1 MGWTTLWLCVLALP
15 LTSAVQ
21 VKAKKARQSNHV
33 NSICSTWGREH
44 FKTFDGDVY
53 QFPGTCEYNLASD
66 CHSESYQEFSVHL
79 KRNEATEDEGNPTVK
94 HVVVTIND
102 LVFHLTKTLVTV
114 NGEIV
119 TLPYYNGGVQLERN
133 AVYTKL
139 YSKVGLVV
147 MWNGE
152 DAVMVELDSEYTNR
166 TCGLC
171 GDFNGL
177 PVHNEF
183 IYNGRKV
190 GPVEF
195 GNMQKVHRPN
205 EDCEDPYEEED
216 EPADVQ
222 PREDTC
228 KEFHAQCDQLLRS
241 ALWSSCGAVVNPEP
255 YIQACVQDLCGCSNT
270 SDSFCVCSTLAE
282 YSRQCSHAGGQPP
295 HWRTTAFCDKQCPF
309 NMVYLESGSPCLDTC
324 THSDTSSLCEE
335 HLMDGCFCPHGTVF
349 DDISKRGCIS
359 QDQCQCK
366 HDKVYNSGEVFR
378 QDREECVCH
387 HGQWSCKSLPSP
399 ATCAVE
405 EGSHVTTFDGK
416 AYTFHGDCYYPLAK
430 VESKDEASP
439 KFTVLGQLVPCIRQK
454 FDTCLKSVVVLLN
467 NDRNNALVI
476 SADGKVSHNAQ
487 ITLPYNTADISVFQ
501 PSSFHMILQ
510 TSFGLQVQIQL
521 IPIMQ
526 VYVTL
531 DESYKTKTQG
541 LCGNFN
547 KVLSDDMKTPQGMV
561 EGTASSFGNSWKAN
575 PTCRDREERLDDPC
589 SLSVENENYAKHWCS
604 LLRSSDSTFAKC
616 HAMVDPEIYYKR
628 CTYASCNCEK
638 SEDCLCAVFSS
649 YVRDCAT
656 KGVVLS
662 GWRENVCDKYTG
674 NCPASQTYSD
684 QVQRCQL
691 TCSSLASKRQGCTN
705 DFLPV
710 DGCSCPDG
718 LYMDDRGT
726 CVPMAK
732 CPCFHNGV
740 HIKPGK
746 SINIQEEH
754 CVCTNGKLH
763 CRSWKM
769 RSESTCQSPKV
780 FLNCSNDLGVQCTRS
795 CRNPDFTD
803 CFSAECESGCK
814 CPMSLWEDG
823 KGMCVKKHEC
833 PCSHDGALY
842 APGKQIPNGCN
853 TCTCKSGKWECTD
866 KKCPGSCT
874 IYGSGHYKTFDER
887 TYGFQG
893 KCGYVAVQN
902 KCGNRSGHDNF
913 TVITE
918 NIPCGTT
925 GTTCSKSVRVQL
937 GRTELKLSKGTYEV
951 VNLGVGSQIQYRVR
965 SAGLYL
971 IVESDIG
978 IAVLWDRKTT
988 VRIILEPQHSGAVC
1002 GLCGDFN
1009 GDGRDDFTT
1018 QGQMVVSSPVEFANS
1033 WKVSSTCPDAESNVD
1048 PCGAR
1053 PDRHNWAKMQCSIIR
1068 GKTFELCHK
1077 KVDPAPFFENCVKD
1091 SCACDTGGDCECFC
1105 TAVAAYAQACT
1116 EAGVC
1121 VAWRTPEICPVFCD
1135 YYNDPGE
1142 CEWHYSPCHT
1152 PCFKTCLNPNGTCS
1166 NPIPNLEGCYPRC
1179 PPRMPIFDEETG
1191 ECVEICD
1198 EIPPPPTTTTPIP
1211 STTTSIPPTTTPRPP
1226 PPTTTTTTPPPPTTT
1241 TTTPMPPTTTTTTI
1255 PTTTTPIPPPTTTT
1269 TTTPIPPTT
1278 TTTPTPP
1285 TTTPIPPTT
1294 TTPIPP
1300 TTTTTPTPPTTTPIP
1315 PPTTTTPIPP
1325 TTTTTPIPPTT
1336 TTTPTPPTTTP
1347 IPPTTTRPRPPPT
1360 TTTPT
1365 PPTTTT
1371 TPIPPTTTT
1380 PTPPTT
1386 TTTPIP
1392 PTTTPIPPPTAT
1404 TTPTP
1409 TTTPIPPTTTTPIP
1423 PTTTTTPI
1431 PPTTSPTP
1439 PTTTTTPIPPT
1450 TTTSPIPPTTTTT
1463 PIPPTTT
1470 TPIPPT
1476 TTTPIPPTT
1485 TPITPTTTTTPIPTT
1500 TTTPIPPTTTT
1511 PIPPTTTT
1519 PIPPTTT
1526 TPIPP
1531 TTTTPIPPTTT
1542 TTTPIPPTTTTPIP
1556 PTTTTPIPPT
1566 TTTTTTTTPIPP
1578 PTTTT
1583 TPIPPTT
1590 TTPIPPTT
1598 TTPIPPT
1605 TTTTPIPPPTT
1616 TTTTTPIPPTT
1627 TTPIPPTTTTTPVPP
1642 TTTTPIPPTTTTTPT
1657 PPTTTTTPIPPT
1669 TTTPIPPTTT
1679 TPKPPTT
1686 TTPIPP
1692 PTTTTTTTPTTTPI
1706 PTTTSPQTTEPPTT
1720 PCIPTCEWSE
1730 WYDEDDDKDKSD
1742 WETYWNITQSG
1753 KQVCEDPQDIECV
1766 ATDYPNTS
1774 LEDFVAETGQVVEC
1788 NVDFGLICEQNKQT
1802 QRPFKCKNY
1811 KIRVLCC
1818 VICISTTKP
1827 PTTTPTTTEISTSE
1841 KPTTTPRTT
1850 EEPTT
1855 TPRTTEEPTTTPR
1868 TTEEPT
1874 TTPPVTVTTTTK
1886 APTTTHKPTT
1896 TTEATTLPTTPRT
1909 TEEPN
1914 TTPRTTEEPTTTPP
1928 VTVTTTTKAP
1938 TTTHKPT
1945 TTTEATTLPTTPR
1958 TTEEPTTTPRTT
1970 EEQTTTP
1977 PETIT
1982 TTTKAP
1988 TTTPKPSTTTE
1999 ATTLPTTPRT
2009 TEEPTTTPRT
2019 TEEPTTTPRTTEEP
2033 TTTPRTTEEPT
2044 TTPRTTEEPT
2054 TTPPVT
2060 VTTTTKAPT
2069 TTPKPSTTTEA
2080 TTLPTTPRT
2089 TEEPTTT
2096 PRTTEEPTTTPRT
2109 TEEPTTTPPVTVT
2122 TTTKAPTTT
2131 PKPSTTTEA
2140 TTLPTTPRTTEE
2152 PTTTPRTT
2160 EEPTTTPRT
2169 TEEPTTTPPFT
2180 KPQLY
2185 PQPPGQ
2191 LKNQPQ
2197 PPGQLKNQPQ
2207 PPGQLKNQPQPPG
2220 QLKNQPQPP
2229 GQLKNQPQPQGQLKN
2244 QPQPPVQLKNQPQPL
2259 LSQSP
2264 QPLKLLQQHLN
2275 HQLPQK
2281 PQLYPQP
2288 PGQLKNQPQLPGQ
2301 LKNQPQPL
2309 LSQSPQPLM
2318 LLQQHLNHQLPQ
2330 KPQLYPQPQQ
2340 SPPGQLKNQ
2349 PQPPG
2354 QLKNQPQPPGQLKNQ
2369 PQPPGQLKNQPQPP
2383 GQLKNQPQPPYEE
2396 PTTTPPV
2403 TVTTTTKAPTTTP
2416 KPSTTT
2422 EATTLPTTPRT
2433 TEEPTTTP
2441 RTTEEPT
2448 TTPPVTVT
2456 TTTNAPTTTPKPST
2470 TTEATTL
2477 PTTPSTTEEPTTTP
2491 RTTEEPTTTPPVTV
2505 TTTTKAPT
2513 TTPKPS
2519 TTTEATTLP
2528 TTPRT
2533 SEEPTTTPRTTEEPT
2548 TTPRT
2553 TEEPTTTPRT
2563 TEEPTTTP
2571 RTTEKPTTT
2580 TPVTVTT
2587 TTNAPTTTS
2596 KPSTTTEATTLMTT
2610 TSATTHESVVT
2621 GPTLAPPTTESQVGP
2636 TPTTT
2641 GTPTPPPITCPEWDK
2656 VQNETFWLCNCT
2668 LARCIENNTIEII
2681 PYECPEP
2688 EPITCAN
2695 GKKPVL
2701 QWDEFYCC
2709 QRFVCDCVCEGWGDP
2724 HYITFDGLFYS
2735 FQGNCTYVLMEE
2747 MKPRHNFKIY
2757 IDNVNCDPTEDVSC
2771 PRAIIVSYRSTV
2783 ITLKNHNLIGAAQ
2796 LEALIDGV
2804 SLRLPFKRNGVKVM
2818 TSGINMVLEIAHLQV
2833 VVTFG
2838 VTGFSVNLPW
2848 QHFGN
2853 NTQGHCGTC
2862 NNNQADDCMLPGGQL
2877 VENCAVMAD
2886 YWPAQ
2891 DLYQPDCPVPPGIP
2905 TNSPLPEPTQKPCK
2919 PDSSVCDLLKDSV
2932 FAACHPFVSPDNF
2945 YQGCVYDS
2953 CHVSNPAVECTSLQA
2968 YAAAC
2973 AQFGVCIYW
2982 RNHTTL
2988 CASDCPVDKVYKPCG
3003 PAEQP
3008 TCDDNPDESRMNV
3021 TTEGCFCPDGMKL
3034 FNKDS
3039 GICVDKCGCIDPE
3052 GVPREFNE
3060 RFEYKCQDCVCM
3072 ESTKIVTCEPKVCS
3086 KPPVEICTGPGFVY
3100 VNQTDPSDPC
3110 CSSLVCRC
3118 DSSTCQPTNMNCPI
3132 GFLPVVSVPEGKCC
3146 AEHTCEPKRVCL
3158 HKGLEYQPNSKVPGS
3173 ECQECTCTN
3182 KVDPKTGHYQIDCG
3196 FVQCDEDCEKGYEYQ
3211 EPDYSS
3217 DDCCGKCVQTHCVLQ
3232 INGTKQLL
3240 KHGDTWSA
3248 PGDKCQQ
3255 YSCMKNGD
3263 SYLTQSSYIHCP
3275 PFQQANCQPGSIQTA
3290 ANGCCKICVEKDK
3303 ACKIGSMKTVINH
3316 KGCQSIEKVE
3326 MPYCEGSCNTFT
3338 KYSAMAASLDHS
3350 CTCCQESRA
3359 SNRTVEL
3366 QCLNGDVV
3374 PYTYLHVE
3382 ECGCR
3387 HNDCHRAIRV
3397 PARKGRSY
3405 TLV

>member
-1 MGWTTLWLCVLALP
+1 MGWTALWLCVLALP
-15 LTSAVQ
+15 LTSAIQ

-79 KRNEATEDEGNPTVK
+79 KRNGATEAEENPTVK

-102 LVFHLTKTLVTV
+102 LVFHLTKTQVAV

-152 DAVMVELDSEYTNR
+152 DAVMVELDTEYTNR

-183 IYNGRKV
+183 IHNGRKV
-190 GPVEF
+190 SPIEF
-195 GNMQKVHRPN
+195 GNRQKVHRPN
-205 EDCEDPYEEED
+205 EDCEDPYEEEEED

-222 PREDTC
+222 PKEDTC

-241 ALWSSCGAVVNPEP
+241 PLWSSCGAVVNPEP
-255 YIQACVQDLCGCSNT
+255 YIQACIQDLCGCSNT

-309 NMVYLESGSPCLDTC
+309 NMVYLESGSPCMDTC

-349 DDISKRGCIS
+349 DDISKRGCIT

-439 KFTVLGQLVPCIRQK
+439 KFTVLVQLVPCIRQK

-476 SADGKVSHNAQ
+476 TADGKLSHNAQ
-487 ITLPYNTADISVFQ
+487 ITLPYNTAGISVFK
-501 PSSFHMILQ
+501 PSSFHIMLQ

-521 IPIMQ
+521 VPIMQ

-575 PTCRDREERLDDPC
+575 PTCKDREERLDDPC

-604 LLRSSDSTFAKC
+604 MLRSSDSTFAKC
-616 HAMVDPEIYYKR
+616 HAMVDPELYYKR

-684 QVQRCQL
+684 QLQRCQL

-726 CVPMAK
+726 CVPMDK

-754 CVCTNGKLH
+754 CVCNNGKLH

-780 FLNCSNDLGVQCTRS
+780 FLNCSNDLGVQCSRS
-795 CRNPDFTD
+795 CRNPDFMD

-833 PCSHDGALY
+833 PCSHDGFLY

-853 TCTCKSGKWECTD
+853 TCTCKSGKWDCTD
-866 KKCPGSCT
+866 KKCPGTCT

-902 KCGNRSGHDNF
+902 KCGNQPGQDKF
-913 TVITE
+913 MVITE

-937 GRTELKLSKGTYEV
+937 GRTELKLSKGIYEV
-951 VNLGVGSQIQYRVR
+951 VDLGVGSQIQYRVR
-965 SAGLYL
+965 TVGLYL

-1002 GLCGDFN
+1002 GLCGNYN

-1018 QGQMVVSSPVEFANS
+1018 QGQLIVSSPVDFANS

-1053 PDRHNWAKMQCSIIR
+1053 PNRHNWAKMQCSIIT
-1068 GKTFELCHK
+1068 GQTFQPCHK
-1077 KVDPAPFFENCVKD
+1077 KVDPTLFFENCVKD

-1152 PCFKTCLNPNGTCS
+1152 PCYKTCLNPNGTCN
-1166 NPIPNLEGCYPRC
+1166 NPLPNLEGCYPQC
-1179 PPRMPIFDEETG
+1179 PPETPIFDEETG
-1191 ECVEICD
+1191 ECVETCNKTTT
-1198 EIPPPPTTTTPIP
+1198 PPPTTTPQ
-1211 STTTSIPPTTTPRPP
+1211 
-1226 PPTTTTTTPPPPTTT
+1226 
-1241 TTTPMPPTTTTTTI
+1241 
-1255 PTTTTPIPPPTTTT
+1255 
-1269 TTTPIPPTT
+1269 

-1285 TTTPIPPTT
+1285 TTTPQ
-1294 TTPIPP
+1294 
-1300 TTTTTPTPPTTTPIP
+1300 TTTPTPPTTPWT
-1315 PPTTTTPIPP
+1315 PTTTTL
-1325 TTTTTPIPPTT
+1325 TTPIPTT
-1336 TTTPTPPTTTP
+1336 T
-1347 IPPTTTRPRPPPT
+1347 
-1360 TTTPT
+1360 
-1365 PPTTTT
+1365 
-1371 TPIPPTTTT
+1371 
-1380 PTPPTT
+1380 
-1386 TTTPIP
+1386 
-1392 PTTTPIPPPTAT
+1392 AT
-1404 TTPTP
+1404 
-1409 TTTPIPPTTTTPIP
+1409 
-1423 PTTTTTPI
+1423 
-1431 PPTTSPTP
+1431 
-1439 PTTTTTPIPPT
+1439 
-1450 TTTSPIPPTTTTT
+1450 
-1463 PIPPTTT
+1463 PTTT

-1485 TPITPTTTTTPIPTT
+1485 TP
-1500 TTTPIPPTTTT
+1500 
-1511 PIPPTTTT
+1511 
-1519 PIPPTTT
+1519 
-1526 TPIPP
+1526 
-1531 TTTTPIPPTTT
+1531 
-1542 TTTPIPPTTTTPIP
+1542 
-1556 PTTTTPIPPT
+1556 
-1566 TTTTTTTTPIPP
+1566 
-1578 PTTTT
+1578 
-1583 TPIPPTT
+1583 
-1590 TTPIPPTT
+1590 
-1598 TTPIPPT
+1598 
-1605 TTTTPIPPPTT
+1605 
-1616 TTTTTPIPPTT
+1616 
-1627 TTPIPPTTTTTPVPP
+1627 
-1642 TTTTPIPPTTTTTPT
+1642 
-1657 PPTTTTTPIPPT
+1657 
-1669 TTTPIPPTTT
+1669 
-1679 TPKPPTT
+1679 
-1686 TTPIPP
+1686 
-1692 PTTTTTTTPTTTPI
+1692 
-1706 PTTTSPQTTEPPTT
+1706 QTTEPTTT

-1753 KQVCEDPQDIECV
+1753 KEVCEDPQDIECV
-1766 ATDYPNTS
+1766 ATDYPDMS
-1774 LEDFVAETGQVVEC
+1774 LEDFVASTGQVVEC
-1788 NVDFGLICEQNKQT
+1788 DVDFGLICEENKQT

-1818 VICISTTKP
+1818 VECLSTTSPKPTTTATPPPTTTQLPPTSTTPKPPTTTTPIPPTTTTPIPTTTTTPIPTTTTTPIPTTTTPIPPTTTTPIPTTTTTPITTTTTTPIPTTTTTTPIPPTTTPIPTTTTPIPTTTTPTPPTTTTTTTPTTTTPIPTTTTPTPPTTTTTTTPTTTTPTPTTTTPIPPTTTTLIPPTTTTPITTTTTPIPPTTTTLIPTSTTTTPVPTTTTPIPTTTTLTPPTTTTTTTPTTTTPIPTTTTPTPPTTTTPTTPTTTTPTPTTTTTTPTTTTTTTTTQPTTTTPIPPTTTTTTTPTPTTTTPPTTTTTPIPLTTTTPTTTPIPPTTTKP
-1827 PTTTPTTTEISTSE
+1827 TTTTPIPPTTTTPKPPTTTEAITLTTTPTTTEESTTTPRTTEESTTTPRTTEKPTTTPTTTEES
-1841 KPTTTPRTT
+1841 
-1850 EEPTT
+1850 
-1855 TPRTTEEPTTTPR
+1855 
-1868 TTEEPT
+1868 
-1874 TTPPVTVTTTTK
+1874 
-1886 APTTTHKPTT
+1886 
-1896 TTEATTLPTTPRT
+1896 
-1909 TEEPN
+1909 
-1914 TTPRTTEEPTTTPP
+1914 
-1928 VTVTTTTKAP
+1928 
-1938 TTTHKPT
+1938 
-1945 TTTEATTLPTTPR
+1945 
-1958 TTEEPTTTPRTT
+1958 
-1970 EEQTTTP
+1970 
-1977 PETIT
+1977 
-1982 TTTKAP
+1982 
-1988 TTTPKPSTTTE
+1988 
-1999 ATTLPTTPRT
+1999 
-2009 TEEPTTTPRT
+2009 
-2019 TEEPTTTPRTTEEP
+2019 
-2033 TTTPRTTEEPT
+2033 
-2044 TTPRTTEEPT
+2044 
-2054 TTPPVT
+2054 
-2060 VTTTTKAPT
+2060 
-2069 TTPKPSTTTEA
+2069 
-2080 TTLPTTPRT
+2080 
-2089 TEEPTTT
+2089 
-2096 PRTTEEPTTTPRT
+2096 
-2109 TEEPTTTPPVTVT
+2109 
-2122 TTTKAPTTT
+2122 
-2131 PKPSTTTEA
+2131 
-2140 TTLPTTPRTTEE
+2140 
-2152 PTTTPRTT
+2152 
-2160 EEPTTTPRT
+2160 
-2169 TEEPTTTPPFT
+2169 
-2180 KPQLY
+2180 
-2185 PQPPGQ
+2185 
-2191 LKNQPQ
+2191 
-2197 PPGQLKNQPQ
+2197 
-2207 PPGQLKNQPQPPG
+2207 
-2220 QLKNQPQPP
+2220 
-2229 GQLKNQPQPQGQLKN
+2229 
-2244 QPQPPVQLKNQPQPL
+2244 
-2259 LSQSP
+2259 
-2264 QPLKLLQQHLN
+2264 
-2275 HQLPQK
+2275 
-2281 PQLYPQP
+2281 
-2288 PGQLKNQPQLPGQ
+2288 
-2301 LKNQPQPL
+2301 
-2309 LSQSPQPLM
+2309 
-2318 LLQQHLNHQLPQ
+2318 
-2330 KPQLYPQPQQ
+2330 
-2340 SPPGQLKNQ
+2340 
-2349 PQPPG
+2349 
-2354 QLKNQPQPPGQLKNQ
+2354 
-2369 PQPPGQLKNQPQPP
+2369 
-2383 GQLKNQPQPPYEE
+2383 
-2396 PTTTPPV
+2396 
-2403 TVTTTTKAPTTTP
+2403 
-2416 KPSTTT
+2416 
-2422 EATTLPTTPRT
+2422 
-2433 TEEPTTTP
+2433 
-2441 RTTEEPT
+2441 
-2448 TTPPVTVT
+2448 
-2456 TTTNAPTTTPKPST
+2456 
-2470 TTEATTL
+2470 
-2477 PTTPSTTEEPTTTP
+2477 
-2491 RTTEEPTTTPPVTV
+2491 
-2505 TTTTKAPT
+2505 
-2513 TTPKPS
+2513 
-2519 TTTEATTLP
+2519 
-2528 TTPRT
+2528 
-2533 SEEPTTTPRTTEEPT
+2533 
-2548 TTPRT
+2548 
-2553 TEEPTTTPRT
+2553 
-2563 TEEPTTTP
+2563 TTTP

-2580 TPVTVTT
+2580 TSIDTT
-2587 TTNAPTTTS
+2587 TTKAPTTTP
-2596 KPSTTTEATTLMTT
+2596 KPPTTTESTTPMT
-2610 TSATTHESVVT
+2610 SISPTTHESVVT
-2621 GPTLAPPTTESQVGP
+2621 GPTITGP
-2636 TPTTT
+2636 TVGGVVSSIPTTT

-2688 EPITCAN
+2688 EPITCTN
-2695 GKKPVL
+2695 GKTPVL

-2709 QRFVCDCVCEGWGDP
+2709 QHYVCDCVCEGWGDP

-2747 MKPRHNFKIY
+2747 MWPRHHFKIY

-2796 LEALIDGV
+2796 LEALIGGV
-2804 SLRLPFKRNGVKVM
+2804 SLRLPFTRHGVKVM
-2818 TSGINMVLEIAHLQV
+2818 NSGINMVLEIAQLQV

-2862 NNNQADDCMLPGGQL
+2862 SNNQADDCMLPGGQL

-2886 YWPAQ
+2886 YWPAK
-2891 DLYQPDCPVPPGIP
+2891 DLYQPDCHVPPGIP

-2919 PDSSVCDLLKDSV
+2919 PDSSVCDLLKDSI

-2945 YQGCVYDS
+2945 YKGCVYDS
-2953 CHVSNPAVECTSLQA
+2953 CHVSNPAVECTSLQT

-2982 RNHTTL
+2982 RNHTAL
-2988 CASDCPVDKVYKPCG
+2988 CASDCPADKVYKPCG

-3008 TCDDNPDESRMNV
+3008 TCDDNPDESRMNF

-3060 RFEYKCQDCVCM
+3060 RFEYKCQDCVCL
-3072 ESTKIVTCEPKVCS
+3072 ESTKTVTCKPKVCS
-3086 KPPVEICTGPGFVY
+3086 KPPLEICTGPGFVY

-3118 DSSTCQPTNMNCPI
+3118 DSSTCPPTNMNCPI
-3132 GFLPVVSVPEGKCC
+3132 GFVPVVSVPEGKCC
-3146 AEHTCEPKRVCL
+3146 PEHTCEPKRVCL
-3158 HKGLEYQPNSKVPGS
+3158 HKGIEYLPNSKVPGS

-3182 KVDPKTGHYQIDCG
+3182 KVDPKSGHYQIDCG
-3196 FVQCDEDCEKGYEYQ
+3196 FMQCDEDCEKGYEYQ
-3211 EPDYSS
+3211 EPGYSS

-3248 PGDKCQQ
+3248 PGDKCRQ
-3255 YSCMKNGD
+3255 YSCVKNGD
-3263 SYLTQSSYIHCP
+3263 SYLTQSSNIHCP
-3275 PFQQANCQPGSIQTA
+3275 PFQEANCQPGSIQTA
-3290 ANGCCKICVEKDK
+3290 ANGCCRICVEKDK
-3303 ACKIGSMKTVINH
+3303 ACKIGSMKSFINH
-3316 KGCQSIEKVE
+3316 MSCQSIEEVE

-3350 CTCCQESRA
+3350 CACCQESRS
-3359 SNRTVEL
+3359 SNRTVNL

-3382 ECGCR
+3382 ECSCR
-3387 HNDCHRAIRV
+3387 HSDCHRAIRV
-3397 PARKGRSY
+3397 PARKTRSN

>member
-15 LTSAVQ
+15 LTSAIQ
-21 VKAKKARQSNHV
+21 VKARKARQSNHV

-79 KRNEATEDEGNPTVK
+79 KRNEATEAEGNPTVK

-102 LVFHLTKTLVTV
+102 LVFHLTKTQVAV

-152 DAVMVELDSEYTNR
+152 DAVMVELDTEYTNR

-183 IYNGRKV
+183 VHNGRKV
-190 GPVEF
+190 SPIEF
-195 GNMQKVHRPN
+195 GNRQKVHRPN
-205 EDCEDPYEEED
+205 EDCEDPYEEEEED

-222 PREDTC
+222 PKEDTC

-241 ALWSSCGAVVNPEP
+241 PLWSSCGAVVNPEP

-295 HWRTTAFCDKQCPF
+295 HWRTTSFCDKQCPF
-309 NMVYLESGSPCLDTC
+309 NMVYLESGSPCMDTC

-335 HLMDGCFCPHGTVF
+335 HLMDGCFCPQGTVF
-349 DDISKRGCIS
+349 DDISKRGCVT

-416 AYTFHGDCYYPLAK
+416 AFTFHGDCYYPLAK
-430 VESKDEASP
+430 VESKNEASP
-439 KFTVLGQLVPCIRQK
+439 KFTVLVQLVPCIRQK

-476 SADGKVSHNAQ
+476 TADGKVSHNAQ
-487 ITLPYNTADISVFQ
+487 ITLPYNTADISVFK
-501 PSSFHMILQ
+501 PSSFHVMLQ

-521 IPIMQ
+521 VPIMQ

-604 LLRSSDSTFAKC
+604 MLRSSDSTFAKC
-616 HAMVDPEIYYKR
+616 HAMVDPELYYKR

-662 GWRENVCDKYTG
+662 GWRENVCDKYIG

-684 QVQRCQL
+684 HLQRCQL
-691 TCSSLASKRQGCTN
+691 TCSSLASKSQGCTN

-726 CVPMAK
+726 CVPMDK

-754 CVCTNGKLH
+754 CVCNNGKLH

-795 CRNPDFTD
+795 CRNPDFMD

-814 CPMSLWEDG
+814 CPTSLWEDG
-823 KGMCVKKHEC
+823 KGMCVNKHEC
-833 PCSHDGALY
+833 PCSHDGFLY

-866 KKCPGSCT
+866 KKCPGTCT

-902 KCGNRSGHDNF
+902 KCGNRPVQDKF
-913 TVITE
+913 MVITE

-937 GRTELKLSKGTYEV
+937 GRTELKLSKGTHEV
-951 VNLGVGSQIQYRVR
+951 VDLGVGSQIQYRVR
-965 SAGLYL
+965 TVGLYL

-988 VRIILEPQHSGAVC
+988 VRIVLEPQHSGAVC
-1002 GLCGDFN
+1002 GLCGNYN
-1009 GDGRDDFTT
+1009 GEGRDDFTT
-1018 QGQMVVSSPVEFANS
+1018 QGQMIVSSPVEFANS

-1053 PDRHNWAKMQCSIIR
+1053 PNRHNWAKMQCSIIT
-1068 GKTFELCHK
+1068 GKTFQLCHK
-1077 KVDPAPFFENCVKD
+1077 KVDPSLYFENCVKD

-1152 PCFKTCLNPNGTCS
+1152 PCFKTCLNPNGTCD
-1166 NPIPNLEGCYPRC
+1166 NPLPNLEGCYPQC
-1179 PPRMPIFDEETG
+1179 PPDMPIFDEETG
-1191 ECVEICD
+1191 ECVEEC
-1198 EIPPPPTTTTPIP
+1198 PPTGPSTTTPQATTPTPTTTPWTPTTTTL
-1211 STTTSIPPTTTPRPP
+1211 TTEPPTTTPT
-1226 PPTTTTTTPPPPTTT
+1226 PPTTTQTPPTTTPPPTTTTPPPPTTTPPPPTTTPTTTTPPPTTTTPMPPTTTQTPPTTTPPPPTTTPMPPTTTTPKPTTTTPKPTTTTPMPPTTTQTPPTITPPT
-1241 TTTPMPPTTTTTTI
+1241 TTTPMPPTTTTAK
-1255 PTTTTPIPPPTTTT
+1255 PTTTTPPTTTPPPTTTTPMPPTTTTPKPTTTTPKPT

-1278 TTTPTPP
+1278 TTHTPTTTTPLPPTTTTTIPTTTPIPPTTTTPIPTTTTPTTTIPTTATPTTTTTTSIPPTTTTPIPP

-1300 TTTTTPTPPTTTPIP
+1300 TTT
-1315 PPTTTTPIPP
+1315 
-1325 TTTTTPIPPTT
+1325 
-1336 TTTPTPPTTTP
+1336 
-1347 IPPTTTRPRPPPT
+1347 
-1360 TTTPT
+1360 
-1365 PPTTTT
+1365 
-1371 TPIPPTTTT
+1371 
-1380 PTPPTT
+1380 
-1386 TTTPIP
+1386 
-1392 PTTTPIPPPTAT
+1392 
-1404 TTPTP
+1404 
-1409 TTTPIPPTTTTPIP
+1409 
-1423 PTTTTTPI
+1423 
-1431 PPTTSPTP
+1431 
-1439 PTTTTTPIPPT
+1439 
-1450 TTTSPIPPTTTTT
+1450 
-1463 PIPPTTT
+1463 
-1470 TPIPPT
+1470 
-1476 TTTPIPPTT
+1476 
-1485 TPITPTTTTTPIPTT
+1485 
-1500 TTTPIPPTTTT
+1500 
-1511 PIPPTTTT
+1511 
-1519 PIPPTTT
+1519 
-1526 TPIPP
+1526 
-1531 TTTTPIPPTTT
+1531 
-1542 TTTPIPPTTTTPIP
+1542 
-1556 PTTTTPIPPT
+1556 
-1566 TTTTTTTTPIPP
+1566 
-1578 PTTTT
+1578 
-1583 TPIPPTT
+1583 
-1590 TTPIPPTT
+1590 
-1598 TTPIPPT
+1598 
-1605 TTTTPIPPPTT
+1605 
-1616 TTTTTPIPPTT
+1616 
-1627 TTPIPPTTTTTPVPP
+1627 
-1642 TTTTPIPPTTTTTPT
+1642 
-1657 PPTTTTTPIPPT
+1657 
-1669 TTTPIPPTTT
+1669 
-1679 TPKPPTT
+1679 
-1686 TTPIPP
+1686 
-1692 PTTTTTTTPTTTPI
+1692 
-1706 PTTTSPQTTEPPTT
+1706 PQTPEPTTT

-1742 WETYWNITQSG
+1742 WEMYWNITQSG
-1753 KQVCEDPQDIECV
+1753 KEVCADPQDIECV

-1774 LEDFVAETGQVVEC
+1774 LEDYVASTGQVVEC
-1788 NVDFGLICEQNKQT
+1788 DVDFGLICEENKQT
-1802 QRPFKCKNY
+1802 QRPFKCFNY

-1818 VICISTTKP
+1818 VECLSTTSPKPTTTLTTTAPSPPTTTTPKP
-1827 PTTTPTTTEISTSE
+1827 PTTTTPIQTTTTPIATTTPPPPPTTTPPTTTPPPTTTLPPTTTTPLPPTTTTPKPPTTTEAITLTTTPTTTEES
-1841 KPTTTPRTT
+1841 TTTPRTT

-1855 TPRTTEEPTTTPR
+1855 TPTTTEEPTTTPR
-1868 TTEEPT
+1868 TTEKPT
-1874 TTPPVTVTTTTK
+1874 TTPT
-1886 APTTTHKPTT
+1886 
-1896 TTEATTLPTTPRT
+1896 
-1909 TEEPN
+1909 
-1914 TTPRTTEEPTTTPP
+1914 TTEEPTTTP
-1928 VTVTTTTKAP
+1928 TTTEEP
-1938 TTTHKPT
+1938 TTTPT
-1945 TTTEATTLPTTPR
+1945 

-1970 EEQTTTP
+1970 E
-1977 PETIT
+1977 
-1982 TTTKAP
+1982 KP
-1988 TTTPKPSTTTE
+1988 TTTPT
-1999 ATTLPTTPRT
+1999 T
-2009 TEEPTTTPRT
+2009 TEEPTTTPTT
-2019 TEEPTTTPRTTEEP
+2019 TEEPTTTPTTTEEP
-2033 TTTPRTTEEPT
+2033 TTTPTTTEEPTITPRTTEKPTTTPTTTEEPT
-2044 TTPRTTEEPT
+2044 TTPTTTEEPT
-2054 TTPPVT
+2054 TTPT
-2060 VTTTTKAPT
+2060 
-2069 TTPKPSTTTEA
+2069 
-2080 TTLPTTPRT
+2080 
-2089 TEEPTTT
+2089 
-2096 PRTTEEPTTTPRT
+2096 
-2109 TEEPTTTPPVTVT
+2109 
-2122 TTTKAPTTT
+2122 
-2131 PKPSTTTEA
+2131 
-2140 TTLPTTPRTTEE
+2140 
-2152 PTTTPRTT
+2152 
-2160 EEPTTTPRT
+2160 
-2169 TEEPTTTPPFT
+2169 
-2180 KPQLY
+2180 
-2185 PQPPGQ
+2185 
-2191 LKNQPQ
+2191 
-2197 PPGQLKNQPQ
+2197 
-2207 PPGQLKNQPQPPG
+2207 
-2220 QLKNQPQPP
+2220 
-2229 GQLKNQPQPQGQLKN
+2229 
-2244 QPQPPVQLKNQPQPL
+2244 
-2259 LSQSP
+2259 
-2264 QPLKLLQQHLN
+2264 
-2275 HQLPQK
+2275 
-2281 PQLYPQP
+2281 
-2288 PGQLKNQPQLPGQ
+2288 
-2301 LKNQPQPL
+2301 
-2309 LSQSPQPLM
+2309 
-2318 LLQQHLNHQLPQ
+2318 
-2330 KPQLYPQPQQ
+2330 
-2340 SPPGQLKNQ
+2340 
-2349 PQPPG
+2349 
-2354 QLKNQPQPPGQLKNQ
+2354 
-2369 PQPPGQLKNQPQPP
+2369 
-2383 GQLKNQPQPPYEE
+2383 
-2396 PTTTPPV
+2396 
-2403 TVTTTTKAPTTTP
+2403 
-2416 KPSTTT
+2416 
-2422 EATTLPTTPRT
+2422 
-2433 TEEPTTTP
+2433 
-2441 RTTEEPT
+2441 
-2448 TTPPVTVT
+2448 
-2456 TTTNAPTTTPKPST
+2456 
-2470 TTEATTL
+2470 
-2477 PTTPSTTEEPTTTP
+2477 
-2491 RTTEEPTTTPPVTV
+2491 
-2505 TTTTKAPT
+2505 
-2513 TTPKPS
+2513 
-2519 TTTEATTLP
+2519 
-2528 TTPRT
+2528 
-2533 SEEPTTTPRTTEEPT
+2533 
-2548 TTPRT
+2548 
-2553 TEEPTTTPRT
+2553 T

-2580 TPVTVTT
+2580 TPVIDTT
-2587 TTNAPTTTS
+2587 TTKAPTTTP
-2596 KPSTTTEATTLMTT
+2596 KPPTTTQATTPMTT
-2610 TSATTHESVVT
+2610 TSPTTHESVVT
-2621 GPTLAPPTTESQVGP
+2621 GPPITPEHQVSSI
-2636 TPTTT
+2636 PTTT
-2641 GTPTPPPITCPEWDK
+2641 GSPTPPPVTCPEWDK

-2688 EPITCAN
+2688 EPITCTN

-2747 MKPRHNFKIY
+2747 MLPRHHFKIY

-2771 PRAIIVSYRSTV
+2771 PRSIIVSYRSTV

-2804 SLRLPFKRNGVKVM
+2804 SLRLPFTQHGVKVM
-2818 TSGINMVLEIAHLQV
+2818 NSGINMVLEIAHLQV

-2862 NNNQADDCMLPGGQL
+2862 SNNQADDCMLPGGQL
-2877 VENCAVMAD
+2877 VENCALMAD
-2886 YWPAQ
+2886 YWPAK
-2891 DLYQPDCPVPPGIP
+2891 DLYQPDCHVPPGIP
-2905 TNSPLPEPTQKPCK
+2905 TNSPLPEPTQKPCE
-2919 PDSSVCDLLKDSV
+2919 PDSSVCDLLKDSI

-2945 YQGCVYDS
+2945 YKGCVYDS
-2953 CHVSNPAVECTSLQA
+2953 CHVSNPAVECTSLQT

-2982 RNHTTL
+2982 RNHTEL
-2988 CASDCPVDKVYKPCG
+2988 CASDCPADKVYKPCG

-3008 TCDDNPDESRMNV
+3008 TCDDNPDESRMNF

-3060 RFEYKCQDCVCM
+3060 RFEYKCQDCVCL
-3072 ESTKIVTCEPKVCS
+3072 ESTKTVNCKPKVCS

-3110 CSSLVCRC
+3110 CSNLACRC
-3118 DSSTCQPTNMNCPI
+3118 DSSTCPPTNMNCPI
-3132 GFLPVVSVPEGKCC
+3132 GFVPVVSVPEGKCC
-3146 AEHTCEPKRVCL
+3146 PEHTCEPKRVCL
-3158 HKGLEYQPNSKVPGS
+3158 HKGIEYLPNSKVPGS

-3182 KVDPKTGHYQIDCG
+3182 KVDPKSGHYQIDCG
-3196 FVQCDEDCEKGYEYQ
+3196 FMQCDEDCEKGSEYQ

-3232 INGTKQLL
+3232 INGTMQLL

-3255 YSCMKNGD
+3255 YSCVKNGD
-3263 SYLTQSSYIHCP
+3263 SYLTQSSNIHCP

-3290 ANGCCKICVEKDK
+3290 ANGCCRICVEKDK
-3303 ACKIGSMKTVINH
+3303 ACKVGSMKSFINH
-3316 KGCQSIEKVE
+3316 KSCQSVEEVE

-3350 CTCCQESRA
+3350 CACCQESRS
-3359 SNRTVEL
+3359 SNRTVDL
-3366 QCLNGDVV
+3366 RCLNGDVV

-3382 ECGCR
+3382 ECSCR
-3387 HNDCHRAIRV
+3387 HSDCNRAIRV
-3397 PARKGRSY
+3397 PARRTRSN